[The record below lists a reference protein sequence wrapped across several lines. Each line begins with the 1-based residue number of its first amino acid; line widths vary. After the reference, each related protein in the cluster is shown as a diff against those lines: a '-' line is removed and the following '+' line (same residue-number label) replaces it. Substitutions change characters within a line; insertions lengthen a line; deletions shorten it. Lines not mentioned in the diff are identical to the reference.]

1 MAEKQDIAMNQ
12 FQVVTDADYVYVEKG
27 NSQGKIKS
35 NILFQNNALFKAEL
49 TISAGE
55 QVELPYSA
63 GLIIVGN
70 ASHTRKRACALLTSD
85 GEGTILVPEISINF
99 FSEVGNKICI
109 LNSGHG
115 TKYIVKNTNS
125 QSMSVYITFIKS

>member
-12 FQVVTDADYVYVEKG
+12 FQTVTDADYVYVEKG
-27 NSQGKIKS
+27 NSQGKMKS
-35 NILFQNNALFKAEL
+35 NILFQNNALFKTEL
-49 TISAGE
+49 TIPAGE

-63 GLIIVGN
+63 GLIIIGN

-99 FSEVGNKICI
+99 FSEVENKICI
-109 LNSGHG
+109 LNSGNG
-115 TKYIVKNTNS
+115 AKYIVKNTNS
-125 QSMSVYITFIKS
+125 KSLLVYITFIRS